1 MRLANTFSKKL
12 DNHVAAISLRFA
24 YCSFY
29 PHPPNA
35 PHHTGH
41 GCWRYG
47 SRLGDYLHSC
57 TVGRCRREGRGHKEA
72 IADERLRRSYNP
84 FGPTLGHRLR
94 HMFAIVRRFCQAFYA
109 LILQPLV
116 FWTQWRYSELVVASV
131 GVKQNLQSPFSFLA
145 SLPITQLN
153 ALLRGNMKIE
163 FHYKKS
169 SLFRVVHSNGAWG
182 GLTPDLDVFVAFFN
196 SRPPIP
202 ETVVHELSEEG
213 VVGPEVPELKVSKNG
228 IVREVEVGVIMKP
241 EDVRNLITFL
251 QDRLDNIKKIND
263 IASQRTESQEQKKQ

>member
-1 MRLANTFSKKL
+1 
-12 DNHVAAISLRFA
+12 
-24 YCSFY
+24 
-29 PHPPNA
+29 
-35 PHHTGH
+35 
-41 GCWRYG
+41 
-47 SRLGDYLHSC
+47 
-57 TVGRCRREGRGHKEA
+57 
-72 IADERLRRSYNP
+72 
-84 FGPTLGHRLR
+84 
-94 HMFAIVRRFCQAFYA
+94 
-109 LILQPLV
+109 
-116 FWTQWRYSELVVASV
+116 
-131 GVKQNLQSPFSFLA
+131 
-145 SLPITQLN
+145 
-153 ALLRGNMKIE
+153 MKIE